1 METIKQEQ
9 KKTLPISVSHMKK
22 WRECEDLTSECRSLI
37 QVLTK
42 KIEILCR
49 ECETDSD
56 RVSHIISLSASL
68 KTLNSLLKSLE
79 TERSTGGPGKD
90 FFQDSRGTTY
100 VSVRHCDLERF
111 SAK

>member
-1 METIKQEQ
+1 METINPAQ
-9 KKTLPISVSHMKK
+9 KKIMPVSISRMKK
-22 WRECEDLTSECRSLI
+22 WKDCDDLTTECRSLI

-56 RVSHIISLSASL
+56 RVSHIVSLSASL
-68 KTLNSLLKSLE
+68 TTLNSLLKSLE
-79 TERSTGGPGKD
+79 TERTNEINTD
-90 FFQDSRGTTY
+90 FFRDARGTTY